1 LERWRQRHL
10 LKNRSKKNL
19 MDIPISVISAY
30 HKVTGFR
37 EENRDIEKL
46 ATNFFA
52 LLDFFEFF
60 TGQSAF
66 GHYDI
71 I

>member
-1 LERWRQRHL
+1 M
-10 LKNRSKKNL
+10 S
-19 MDIPISVISAY
+19 Y

-46 ATNFFA
+46 AINFFA

-60 TGQSAF
+60 TRQSAF
-66 GHYDI
+66 GHYDTI
-71 I
+71 

>member
-1 LERWRQRHL
+1 
-10 LKNRSKKNL
+10 